1 MQTHYMRHVGAR
13 ASIAGLL
20 QALAMLLS
28 ALTILAWTPGALAH
42 ASLIASTPATG
53 AVLSQAPDAVQLTF
67 NEPVSPLVLKIVQPD
82 GTVKD
87 IAHVEALSTGL
98 QVPLPRLDQQGAYG
112 LSWRVVSED
121 GHPIGGTVTF
131 SIGVKG
137 IGHVQESSMYPG
149 RSALIW
155 LSRLGGYI
163 GLFFGIG
170 LALWRSLAAMD
181 SDKRRLALGLVALAG
196 GATVFNVGLLGIDA
210 LDGPVSSLLSTD
222 PWRAALS
229 TSFGLSAVLAL
240 VAVACAALVWFATS
254 SMTRRILA
262 IAALIL
268 LGASLAASGHASS
281 APPTWLARPAIWL
294 HALAI
299 TLWIGSLLPLADSL
313 LGRAPDLSRLR
324 RFSRHI
330 PVVLLVLLVSGGV
343 LVYLQFDAPS
353 SIWRTAY
360 GRVLAIKLC
369 FVAALLGLGAY
380 NRYRLTPA
388 VLGARPVAQR
398 AMRRVIYVEFA
409 FAVVVLAVVALWRF
423 TPPPRALHSI
433 QAVTTA
439 SATSAAHFHS
449 AAAMADLLLERPA
462 PGRPAALTLYLTKAD
477 LTPLAAQEVD
487 IEFSNADAGV
497 EPIVFSAKQA
507 DDGTWKVKDI
517 DLPNLPRWNV
527 RIDALVSDFDRISL
541 ETSFEMP
548 N

>member
-1 MQTHYMRHVGAR
+1 
-13 ASIAGLL
+13 
-20 QALAMLLS
+20 
-28 ALTILAWTPGALAH
+28 
-42 ASLIASTPATG
+42 
-53 AVLSQAPDAVQLTF
+53 
-67 NEPVSPLVLKIVQPD
+67 
-82 GTVKD
+82 
-87 IAHVEALSTGL
+87 
-98 QVPLPRLDQQGAYG
+98 
-112 LSWRVVSED
+112 
-121 GHPIGGTVTF
+121 
-131 SIGVKG
+131 
-137 IGHVQESSMYPG
+137 
-149 RSALIW
+149 
-155 LSRLGGYI
+155 
-163 GLFFGIG
+163 
-170 LALWRSLAAMD
+170 
-181 SDKRRLALGLVALAG
+181 LALGLVALAG

-210 LDGPVSSLLSTD
+210 LDSPVSSLLSID

-240 VAVACAALVWFATS
+240 AAVACAALVWFATS

-294 HALAI
+294 HVLAI

-313 LGRAPDLSRLR
+313 LGGAPDLSRLR

-507 DDGTWKVKDI
+507 DDVTWKVKDI

-541 ETSFEMP
+541 EASFEMP